1 MLTEYAKFHGV
12 DLKFDKEAERGET
25 AAHKTLA
32 LVEQQS
38 GEIQGNFFMDLD
50 DIDSMGKREICERI
64 TNDLRENNTPLDD
77 KIVESLGHWKEWSL
91 YFYLHHKDLFYRIF
105 DSCTFDMKQGWKG
118 RKTVSKPFAEVVD
131 NIEDLKRELKKLYKR
146 EHKGNKIK
154 IRHED
159 KGDRVIFSA
168 HIQDVFTV
176 DTGFKKESEELK
188 NNKPRKPVFPI
199 NFLYRPAKGVL
210 EVKAKG
216 GIARVK
222 ELQGIFIEHY
232 LKADP
237 AQFGNID
244 RFGFDKIQEL
254 SKLDFPVE
262 AQDNVESVV
271 LNGLKV
277 SHKENFTTLK
287 IDIYPEEGSGVGPML
302 AALKARNIDLDE
314 FQITQV
320 KVKVLFKP
328 LLKGRRR
335 SVTVTITDPDGCNLK
350 QRKIDLVVYELL
362 KRWGLIL
369 F

>member
-1 MLTEYAKFHGV
+1 MLAEYAKFHGI
-12 DLKFDKEAERGET
+12 DLKFEKSTERGE
-25 AAHKTLA
+25 AAARKTLA

-38 GEIQGNFFMDLD
+38 EEIQGNFFMDID
-50 DIDSMGKREICERI
+50 DIDSMGKSEICERI
-64 TNDLRENNTPLDD
+64 ANELQENNTPLSNDV
-77 KIVESLGHWKEWSL
+77 VENLGHWKEWSL
-91 YFYLHHKDLFYRIF
+91 YFYLHHKDLFYKIF

-118 RKTVSKPFAEVVD
+118 RKTASKPFSEVVN
-131 NIEDLKRELKKLYKR
+131 NIEDLKQELKKLYRR

-168 HIQDVFTV
+168 HVQDIFTV
-176 DTGFKKESEELK
+176 DTGFKKKNEELK

-216 GIARVK
+216 GKPRVK
-222 ELQGIFIEHY
+222 ELQNIFIEHY

-237 AQFGNID
+237 DQFGNID
-244 RFGFDKIQEL
+244 RFGFDKIQNL
-254 SKLDFPVE
+254 SSLNFPLE
-262 AQDNVESVV
+262 AQDNVESVL

-277 SHKENFTTLK
+277 SHKENHTNLK
-287 IDIYPEEGSGVGPML
+287 IDIYPEEGSGVAPML
-302 AALKARNIDLDE
+302 EVLQVRNIDLDE

-320 KVKVLFKP
+320 KVKILFKP
-328 LLKGRRR
+328 PLKGRQR
-335 SVTVTITDPDGCNLK
+335 SVTTTITDPDGCNLK
-350 QRKIDLVVYELL
+350 QRKIDLAVYELL
-362 KRWGLIL
+362 KKWGLIL

>member
-1 MLTEYAKFHGV
+1 MLVEYAKFHGI
-12 DLKFDKEAERGET
+12 DLKFENEAERGE
-25 AAHKTLA
+25 AAARKTLA

-64 TNDLRENNTPLDD
+64 SNHLQEINTPLDD
-77 KIVESLGHWKEWSL
+77 DVVESLGHWKEWSL
-91 YFYLHHKDLFYRIF
+91 YFYLNHKDLFYKIF

-118 RKTVSKPFAEVVD
+118 RKTVSKPFAEVVN

-159 KGDRVIFSA
+159 KGDRVIFPA
-168 HIQDVFTV
+168 HIQDAFTV
-176 DTGFKKESEELK
+176 DTGFKKDNEELK
-188 NNKPRKPVFPI
+188 NHKPRKPVFPI
-199 NFLYRPAKGVL
+199 NFLYRPEKGVL

-216 GIARVK
+216 GKPRVK

-237 AQFGNID
+237 SQFEDID
-244 RFGFDKIQEL
+244 RFGFDKIQDL
-254 SKLDFPVE
+254 SNLDFPIE
-262 AQDNVESVV
+262 AQDNVESVI

-277 SHKENFTTLK
+277 SHKENHTNLK

-302 AALKARNIDLDE
+302 EALQARDIDLDE
-314 FQITQV
+314 FQITQI
-320 KVKVLFKP
+320 KVKILFKP
-328 LLKGRRR
+328 PSKGKQR

-350 QRKIDLVVYELL
+350 QREIDLVVYELL